1 MGLHCFKKHMLS
13 TNFNGNNFS
22 MVKEYGRHEV
32 SSIQVL
38 IFVPVCVVVVF
49 LTSIFLFQR
58 AFYYFIGKIFF
69 CRSLPIQKYLSD
81 KNFCN
86 CLPTE
91 RVFTEQVD
99 HISLQSVWNFKD
111 IHPQPIEAIWKHPE
125 LLAPS
130 EPHVTPA
137 HNKPP
142 NVTLFFCSWLW
153 TWFHNQES
161 RIRKKWQKY
170 CNGHESQRHTVNH
183 FSQIW
188 EIALK

>member
-13 TNFNGNNFS
+13 TNFYGNKKGELRNFS
-22 MVKEYGRHEV
+22 MAKEYGRHEV

-81 KNFCN
+81 GNFCN

-91 RVFTEQVD
+91 RMFTEQVVR
-99 HISLQSVWNFKD
+99 ISL
-111 IHPQPIEAIWKHPE
+111 
-125 LLAPS
+125 
-130 EPHVTPA
+130 
-137 HNKPP
+137 
-142 NVTLFFCSWLW
+142 
-153 TWFHNQES
+153 
-161 RIRKKWQKY
+161 
-170 CNGHESQRHTVNH
+170 
-183 FSQIW
+183 
-188 EIALK
+188 